1 MAQCLWCNKS
11 KKQGDAGP
19 WAECVTDEPRIGVS
33 DGENVG
39 YREAPAYENSDAIDD
54 KWKSSSF

>member
-1 MAQCLWCNKS
+1 MHQSIDRMAQCLWYNKS

-39 YREAPAYENSDAIDD
+39 YR
-54 KWKSSSF
+54 